1 MRIKKEL
8 LKKGTEID
16 REKEGRRLEEV
27 KEVRYLGYILQR
39 NGGSAC

>member
-1 MRIKKEL
+1 MRIKQEL

-27 KEVRYLGYILQR
+27 KEVRYLEYILQR
-39 NGGSAC
+39 NGESAC

>member
-1 MRIKKEL
+1 MTIKKEL

-27 KEVRYLGYILQR
+27 KEVRYLRYILQK